1 MKYLIN
7 RDQFLKESKF
17 TGLQTYEKTPYSGE
31 SFPIYEA
38 SGYATNHGAGP
49 FSNDIGWN
57 DSLLGRFINHLV
69 RKAKI
74 MIGKM
79 QIKGLT
85 RRLKSTF
92 DEILASGKMMEM
104 SKEDKSAT
112 AKVILYTFF
121 WELTQ
126 AVDNGEKVLIIRKLT
141 NDAILNLNKCTDF
154 DEKSVLLKELEDF
167 LKFLEQF
174 KDEDGESDV
183 EGESEKES
191 EVSESKGV
199 YFQMVKNLKSL
210 SLILSNYKKV
220 ELNTNISTKTYKD
233 SSDKRV
239 YITKVGDTVQKI
251 QQNPKVN
258 IKKLDT
264 KTIRVKNKKLSKYP
278 KDTDLIEVGTE
289 LVLENSNLFENTIGT
304 GAGVDRSNVKS
315 GEDHLTQAFTKLK
328 SDIEVLISPKEK
340 GIGVD
345 FNSLNELVKNSND
358 TKNKE
363 YIKLLYSEIK
373 RYLVGDKKVT
383 LQEKDPLFK
392 ESLNISIPKERIVIA
407 EKIARFSK
415 RALQFKGTNLEGGL
429 GDLKTPLLDF
439 IKSLDI
445 ILKSEIKTEVKESLF
460 KYSGFI
466 TRLNEADESTDEESE
481 NPTQSGKAGELSTG
495 SVSEKIKD
503 YFDKNCKGVRAFTID
518 KTEAL
523 KISENLENTKADQ
536 FAIDGFDPIIEIVRI
551 YNRAYKIYMTPIISK
566 RSEKITGGTSGPSAG
581 TLMEYTPMGSGGNGP
596 YRNNKIFNIWEDAIF
611 DILGNRDYQVIF
623 DKKTMLRVGDE
634 LRPGKGASLRKFMT
648 DLLDGDSLYGPNA
661 TSEESKG
668 AQAKLLNKYFGDDN
682 GEIKPGSFEVP
693 GDPNATK
700 EGSDMQ
706 ADVQKAQKKLK
717 FVNSKT
723 LKVMGNTGTIFI
735 LSVTDNDGVNKQY
748 TFFCTEK
755 ENGSFGLI
763 YSRSF
768 GAFSDL
774 LTTSIGSNKV
784 DKGDCVNLVDTKSQT
799 NGNKFTSF
807 YTKLKFD
814 NISEY
819 LKAGKK
825 IKLGHTEGTDF
836 SASKEEEL
844 TITNLYWLTKEGEDK
859 KQSLFRI
866 SEPKD
871 LEKARAWF
879 NRHGKQ
885 WKIVT
890 KIPDLA
896 KIQNI

>member
-7 RDQFLKESKF
+7 REQFLKESKF

-31 SFPIYEA
+31 EFQIYE
-38 SGYATNHGAGP
+38 SDGYATNHGAGP
-49 FSNDIGWN
+49 FHNDIGWN

-104 SKEDKSAT
+104 SEENKSST

-121 WELTQ
+121 WELVQ
-126 AVDNGEKVLIIRKLT
+126 SVDNGEKVLILRKLT
-141 NDAILNLNKCTDF
+141 NDAILNLEKCSDF

-174 KDEDGESDV
+174 KDDDGESEV
-183 EGESEKES
+183 EGESEES

-210 SLILSNYKKV
+210 SLILLNYKKV
-220 ELNTNISTKTYKD
+220 DLNTNISTKTYKD

-251 QQNPKVN
+251 QQNTKVN
-258 IKKLDT
+258 IKNLDT
-264 KTIRVKNKKLSKYP
+264 KTIRVKNKQLSKYP
-278 KDTDLIEVGTE
+278 RDMDLIEVGTE
-289 LVLENSNLFENTIGT
+289 LVLENNNNLFENTIGT
-304 GAGVDRSNVKS
+304 GAGVDRGNVKDV
-315 GEDHLTQAFTKLK
+315 EDHLTQAFTKLK
-328 SDIEVLISPKEK
+328 RDIEVLISPKEK

-363 YIKLLYSEIK
+363 YIKLLYSDIK
-373 RYLVGDKKVT
+373 RYLVGDKKST

-392 ESLNISIPKERIVIA
+392 ENLNISIPKERVVIA

-429 GDLKTPLLDF
+429 GDLKTPLLEF

-445 ILKSEIKTEVKESLF
+445 ILKSEVKTEVKESLF
-460 KYSGFI
+460 NYSVFI
-466 TRLNEADESTDEESE
+466 SRLNEADESTDDESE
-481 NPTQSGKAGELSTG
+481 TTQSGKAGELSTG
-495 SVSEKIKD
+495 SISEKIKD

-523 KISENLENTKADQ
+523 KISENLENTKTDK
-536 FAIDGFDPIIEIVRI
+536 FVIDGFDPIIEIVRI
-551 YNRAYKIYMTPIISK
+551 YNRAYKIYMTLIISK

-596 YRNNKIFNIWEDAIF
+596 YRNNKIFNIWEDSIF

-634 LRPGKGASLRKFMT
+634 LRPEKGSSLRKFMT
-648 DLLDGDSLYGPNA
+648 DLLDGDALYGPNA
-661 TSEESKG
+661 SSEESKG
-668 AQAKLLNKYFGDDN
+668 AQAKLLNKYFGDDK

-700 EGSDMQ
+700 EGSDIQ
-706 ADVQKAQKKLK
+706 GDVQKAQKKLK

-723 LKVMGNTGTIFI
+723 LKVMGNTGSIFI
-735 LSVTDNDGVNKQY
+735 LSVTDKDGVNKQY

-755 ENGSFGLI
+755 DNGSFGLV

-768 GAFSDL
+768 GSFADL

-784 DKGDCVNLVDTKSQT
+784 DKGDCVNLVDNKSQI
-799 NGNKFTSF
+799 NGNKFTNF
-807 YTKLKFD
+807 YTKLKSD

-819 LKAGKK
+819 LKSGKK
-825 IKLGHTEGTDF
+825 IKIGYTEGDDF
-836 SASKEEEL
+836 GVAKEEEL
-844 TITNLYWLTKEGEDK
+844 TITNIYWLTKEEEDK
-859 KQSLFRI
+859 KQSIFRI
-866 SEPKD
+866 SEPSD
-871 LEKARAWF
+871 LERAKAWF
-879 NRHGKQ
+879 NRQGKQ
-885 WKIVT
+885 WKIVN
-890 KIPDLA
+890 KIPNSA